1 MARKSLVWLCD
12 QSMGPRLFE
21 KFGEAVDFGFGGFAA
36 QRREAVI
43 AAALVVLIFAGALVF
58 AEFDDESV
66 FEEAFDEAVECSG
79 AEAKFTG
86 RAGGDVLHNA
96 VAVLVA
102 IGEGDEDV
110 EGLGRQ
116 SGHGKSISRLCI
128 VSRDAEI
135 CRES

>member
-1 MARKSLVWLCD
+1 
-12 QSMGPRLFE
+12 
-21 KFGEAVDFGFGGFAA
+21 
-36 QRREAVI
+36 
-43 AAALVVLIFAGALVF
+43 
-58 AEFDDESV
+58 
-66 FEEAFDEAVECSG
+66 
-79 AEAKFTG
+79 
-86 RAGGDVLHNA
+86 LHNA